1 MNRKSS
7 LLFGAVALLLIN
19 LSAAQAQEQEVP
31 VEQPTVA
38 AEPVA
43 VDSVVDESFQRGLR
57 LYRNRDF
64 RQALVEFA
72 KVIETQ
78 PDRGDAHYL
87 IGYSHLMLKEFQA
100 SLDAFRRAFEE
111 DPNLDPRTIYK

>member
-1 MNRKSS
+1 MKIKFS
-7 LLFGAVALLLIN
+7 LLFAAIALLLVSLPI
-19 LSAAQAQEQEVP
+19 AQAQEQEAAS
-31 VEQPTVA
+31 EQPAVA
-38 AEPVA
+38 EEPIVN
-43 VDSVVDESFQRGLR
+43 ESFERGLR

-64 RQALVEFA
+64 RQALEEFA
-72 KVIETQ
+72 KVIEVQ

-87 IGYSHLMLKEFQA
+87 IGYAHLMLKEFQA

>member
-1 MNRKSS
+1 MRIKFS

-19 LSAAQAQEQEVP
+19 LPAALAQEQEVAS
-31 VEQPTVA
+31 EQPAVA

-43 VDSVVDESFQRGLR
+43 NESFERGLR
-57 LYRNRDF
+57 SYRNRDY
-64 RQALVEFA
+64 RQALEEFA
-72 KVIETQ
+72 RVIEMQ

-111 DPNLDPRTIYK
+111 DPNLDPRTIYQ

>member
-1 MNRKSS
+1 MRTKFS
-7 LLFGAVALLLIN
+7 LLFGAVALLLTS
-19 LSAAQAQEQEVP
+19 LPAARAQEQEVAS
-31 VEQPTVA
+31 EQPAVA
-38 AEPVA
+38 EEPVP
-43 VDSVVDESFQRGLR
+43 DPSFERGLR
-57 LYRNRDF
+57 LYRNRDY
-64 RQALVEFA
+64 RQALEEFA